1 MHPFFLSI
9 HTLLDTG
16 NFHVLPIRSNVAIN
30 MGGQLS
36 LWDSNSISFGSIC
49 RSGVTGSY
57 GSSIFNFLSSLHRI
71 FHSDFYSPTNSA
83 WSFSFLYIFNPLSLV
98 FLAKAIIIVEW
109 WYFIMVLTWIFF
121 FFFFLTLQYFI
132 GFAIYQHEST
142 TGIHMFPILNPPP
155 SSLPIPSLWVV
166 QCTSPKHPVS
176 CIKPGLATHFIYD
189 IIHVSMPY
197 SQIIPPSPSPK
208 ESKRLFYNQCLF
220 CCLIYR
226 VIVTIFLN
234 SIYMH

>member
-1 MHPFFLSI
+1 MAEFPSFYYWIITHYMHPFFLSI

-121 FFFFLTLQYFI
+121 FFFFNFTIFHWFCHI
-132 GFAIYQHEST
+132 ST
-142 TGIHMFPILNPPP
+142 WIHHRYTHVPHPKP
-155 SSLPIPSLWVV
+155 SSLLPPHTIPLGR
-166 QCTSPKHPVS
+166 PV
-176 CIKPGLATHFIYD
+176 H
-189 IIHVSMPY
+189 
-197 SQIIPPSPSPK
+197 
-208 ESKRLFYNQCLF
+208 
-220 CCLIYR
+220 
-226 VIVTIFLN
+226 
-234 SIYMH
+234 